1 MAGSPG
7 VSAAEEVLEDVFE
20 AAPTSC
26 VEAFELVEYI
36 LLAEPALICLF
47 GSAAFAGVA
56 GLVVHLSFVG
66 VREYL
71 VGAG

>member
-1 MAGSPG
+1 
-7 VSAAEEVLEDVFE
+7 
-20 AAPTSC
+20 
-26 VEAFELVEYI
+26 LVEYI
-36 LLAEPALICLF
+36 LLAKSALICLF